1 MDESVLMN
9 AFVQVKRMNN
19 LLNEISDETR
29 ELAAEVDRDDQ
40 VTISMVLSMR
50 GESIEKLKAADAAL
64 RDQIQ
69 HASETDA
76 AQLRALLKREGA
88 SGAQE
93 IAFVQTVEA
102 NQRIL
107 KSVVELD
114 RIINQKL
121 TRGRSV
127 YQKN

>member
-1 MDESVLMN
+1 MN
-9 AFVQVKRMNN
+9 AFVQVKRINN

-29 ELAAEVDRDDQ
+29 ELASEVDRDDQ
-40 VTISMVLSMR
+40 VTIGMVLAMR

-64 RDQIQ
+64 HDQI
-69 HASETDA
+69 HSASDADA
-76 AQLRALLKREGA
+76 AQLTALLKGEGA
-88 SGAQE
+88 REAQE
-93 IAFVQTVEA
+93 IAFAQYVAA

-107 KSVVELD
+107 KSVVDLD